1 MSSPVIVIA
10 QLEAKPEF
18 SSQFRAALEPLIAAT
33 LQESGCQRYQLH
45 QDRDNPH
52 SWMLHEEWE
61 SEAALKAHQQQAHFL
76 DFIARAEP
84 WFANSNIR
92 NYRRLPA

>member
-10 QLEAKPEF
+10 QLEAKPEYADL
-18 SSQFRAALEPLIAAT
+18 FRAALEPLMAAT
-33 LQESGCQRYQLH
+33 RQEAGCQRYQLH

-52 SWMLHEEWE
+52 SWMLHEQWE
-61 SEAALKAHQQQAHFL
+61 SGSALTAHQQQPHFI

-84 WFANSNIR
+84 WLASSNIR
-92 NYRRLPA
+92 GYQPLDA